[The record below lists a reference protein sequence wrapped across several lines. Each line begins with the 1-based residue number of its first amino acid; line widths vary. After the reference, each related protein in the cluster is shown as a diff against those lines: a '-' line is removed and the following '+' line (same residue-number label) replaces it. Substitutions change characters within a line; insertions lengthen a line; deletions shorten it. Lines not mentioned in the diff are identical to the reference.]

1 MKAKVVRKCVTIKSE
16 KLIGYLDDI
25 HKNEGISYTD
35 LINMALEEKYKRD
48 KSQVSD
54 VAKGSPETENHYSVF
69 RLHRFF
75 KTTKYNG
82 QYSTLLADSERRTS
96 YDNEVFI
103 PLEDIK
109 GFYQGEVV
117 YRFLLNL
124 KYAKKLHDLVKNKI
138 ENEIIASGILYD
150 SADLTL
156 AIVSDLNINILE
168 LIEKDKKY
176 SLKLNLNINWD
187 RFLIN
192 VENKNSRYFNFLDIR
207 YYRYKEYFKIFKLNN
222 SHVHACLSTA
232 KYGGY
237 FIRILNSPMDREKAI
252 EQINNKYKN
261 KISFKLSS
269 DIITVSS
276 SRIKSKKVDHNRLE
290 GNQDYDYLEN
300 ILKINRNKFKKS
312 FE

>member
-1 MKAKVVRKCVTIKSE
+1 MKTKVVRKCVTIKSE
-16 KLIGYLDDI
+16 KLIGYLDDVY
-25 HKNEGISYTD
+25 KNEGVSYTD
-35 LINMALEEKYKRD
+35 LINIALEEKYKRD
-48 KSQVSD
+48 KSRGSG
-54 VAKGSPETENHYSVF
+54 VAKVSPETENHYPVF

-75 KTTKYNG
+75 KRTEHDG
-82 QYSTLLADSERRTS
+82 QYSTLLANSEQKTS
-96 YDNEVFI
+96 YYDVFI
-103 PLEDIK
+103 PLEDIN

-117 YRFLLNL
+117 YRFLLKL

-150 SADLTL
+150 RADLTL

-192 VENKNSRYFNFLDIR
+192 IENKNSRYLNFLDIQ
-207 YYRYKEYFKIFKLNN
+207 YYRYKEYFKMFKLDD

-237 FIRILNSPMDREKAI
+237 FIRILKASVDKEI
-252 EQINNKYKN
+252 ILKQIHNKYKN
-261 KISFKLSS
+261 KISFNLSS

-276 SRIKSKKVDHNRLE
+276 SGLKSKKIITNKIE
-290 GNQDYDYLEN
+290 ESSQYDLLEN
-300 ILKINRNKFKKS
+300 ILKMNRSKS
-312 FE
+312 K

>member
-35 LINMALEEKYKRD
+35 LINMALEEKYQRD

-54 VAKGSPETENHYSVF
+54 VAKGSPETENHYPVF

-75 KTTKYNG
+75 KTTKYDG
-82 QYSTLLADSERRTS
+82 QYSTLLADSERKTS
-96 YDNEVFI
+96 YYNVFI
-103 PLEDIK
+103 PLEDIN

-138 ENEIIASGILYD
+138 ENEIIAIGNLYD
-150 SADLTL
+150 SADLNL
-156 AIVSDLNINILE
+156 SIVSDLNINILE

-192 VENKNSRYFNFLDIR
+192 VENENSRYFNFLDIR
-207 YYRYKEYFKIFKLNN
+207 YYRYKEYFKMFKLDD

-237 FIRILNSPMDREKAI
+237 FIRILNTPMDREKVI
-252 EQINNKYKN
+252 EQIHNKYKN
-261 KISFKLSS
+261 KISFNLSS
-269 DIITVSS
+269 DIITVNSS
-276 SRIKSKKVDHNRLE
+276 GLKSKK
-290 GNQDYDYLEN
+290 N
-300 ILKINRNKFKKS
+300 ITNKI
-312 FE
+312 